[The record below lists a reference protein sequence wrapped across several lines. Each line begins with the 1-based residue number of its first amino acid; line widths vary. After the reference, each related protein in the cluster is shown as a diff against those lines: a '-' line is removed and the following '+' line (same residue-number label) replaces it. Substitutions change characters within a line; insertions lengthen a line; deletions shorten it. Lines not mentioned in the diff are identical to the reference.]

1 MLALQVGQYGW
12 SAVHL
17 QGVVIDK
24 AREISRG
31 WIVKGVG
38 SVDLY
43 SLSELMPQL
52 LVVQS
57 DGSSGRTPYRPL
69 PFPRFLSYVE
79 LNYLLT
85 ETSCVI

>member
-1 MLALQVGQYGW
+1 M
-12 SAVHL
+12 HL

-57 DGSSGRTPYRPL
+57 DGSSGRVPYRPL
-69 PFPRFLSYVE
+69 PSFLSYEE